1 MSFGR
6 RASEW
11 PRALQ
16 IFESMAGRDV
26 VSYGAA
32 ANAFGKGLRWREA
45 IDLLLELPLR
55 RIEASTVAFNASIG
69 CMARLQ
75 LWQHTLALLKAM
87 GGLRAPP
94 STVSAFGLAF
104 GEPHPR
110 WPRLQHGARGAR
122 GPVAEGLGALWFHGK
137 AGAAGRH
144 ELQRHDHG
152 LWWPVAAWPRHLR
165 IDGARAGAA
174 DDHQP
179 PGMRPFMPGSQLG
192 ELKSRLQRVHHC
204 LREGWC
210 LAACPEPLR
219 GSLREE
225 FDQLLGRI
233 ARCFGKFLSEW
244 KVRRHDFEASE
255 SRDRGLCEVTTPR

>member
-45 IDLLLELPLR
+45 IDLLLDLPLR

-94 STVSAFGLAF
+94 SST
-104 GEPHPR
+104 R
-110 WPRLQHGARGAR
+110 W
-122 GPVAEGLGALWFHGK
+122 
-137 AGAAGRH
+137 
-144 ELQRHDHG
+144 
-152 LWWPVAAWPRHLR
+152 
-165 IDGARAGAA
+165 
-174 DDHQP
+174 
-179 PGMRPFMPGSQLG
+179 
-192 ELKSRLQRVHHC
+192 
-204 LREGWC
+204 
-210 LAACPEPLR
+210 
-219 GSLREE
+219 
-225 FDQLLGRI
+225 
-233 ARCFGKFLSEW
+233 RC
-244 KVRRHDFEASE
+244 
-255 SRDRGLCEVTTPR
+255 